1 MNRAQTQAGA
11 AQAGAVIYP
20 NVPWPEPRNMTAPVY
35 YLYHYLTIFPF
46 QLSGYMLTA
55 PFRSG
60 RSNADVRASGGV
72 PLSSKGNASIV
83 LAPTMHLVCT
93 DKSGCDVLACAEDG
107 VVAKGLQ
114 RYSLIFSPP
123 HAPPPEESETVV
135 TTVEVCIR
143 NASELLGPDM

>member
-1 MNRAQTQAGA
+1 
-11 AQAGAVIYP
+11 
-20 NVPWPEPRNMTAPVY
+20 
-35 YLYHYLTIFPF
+35 
-46 QLSGYMLTA
+46 MLTA

-72 PLSSKGNASIV
+72 PFSSKGNASIV

-93 DKSGCDVLACAEDG
+93 DTLGCDVLACAEDG